1 MVKESLRKYAPIN
14 LFPRLVENDDVLPTG
29 HVVTAGDLVLL
40 SSWAMGRN
48 PRVWER
54 PDDFDPDRF
63 TDANIRVQSERLARE
78 SAGPEADEVGL
89 SIRARPELH
98 PLATCNL
105 DTKHYFLHPNSLML
119 DS

>member
-78 SAGPEADEVGL
+78 AAGPEADEVGL
-89 SIRARPELH
+89 SIRARLGTRTTSP
-98 PLATCNL
+98 CNL
-105 DTKHYFLHPNSLML
+105 QPRYEPLFSSP
-119 DS
+119 